1 VRFKLALTEDK
12 PIIRPY
18 DEKCWAELRDTND
31 TPIDI
36 SLSLLEAL
44 HERWVILLR
53 GMNPD
58 DFARPFVHPALGE
71 LDLNIYLAQYAWHG
85 RHHVG
90 HITGLR
96 QRMAW

>member
-1 VRFKLALTEDK
+1 L
-12 PIIRPY
+12 
-18 DEKCWAELRDTND
+18 
-31 TPIDI
+31 I

-85 RHHVG
+85 RVG

>member
-1 VRFKLALTEDK
+1 
-12 PIIRPY
+12 
-18 DEKCWAELRDTND
+18 
-31 TPIDI
+31 
-36 SLSLLEAL
+36 
-44 HERWVILLR
+44 
-53 GMNPD
+53 MNPD

-85 RHHVG
+85 RVG